1 MTATMFALAA
11 VNPEGKEKAAEY
23 SEGVKPL
30 LDQFGGIPV
39 GRYPI
44 SAHLVGNHA
53 ANVLLQVEF
62 ASMAEVMMFLGSPE
76 YRALIPLREAGF
88 TSMQIYVSEA

>member
-1 MTATMFALAA
+1 MTAMMFALAT
-11 VNPEGKEKAAEY
+11 VNPQNKEKAAEY

-30 LDQFGGIPV
+30 LGEFGGKPV

-44 SAHLVGNHA
+44 SAQLVGKHA

-62 ASMAEVMMFLGSPE
+62 PAITDVMTFLDSPA
-76 YRALIPLREAGF
+76 YKALIPLREAGF
-88 TSMQIYVSEA
+88 DSMQIYVSEV

>member
-1 MTATMFALAA
+1 MTAMMFALAT
-11 VNPEGKEKAAEY
+11 VNPEAKEKAAEY

-30 LDQFGGIPV
+30 LGQYGGKPV

-44 SAHLVGNHA
+44 SAQLVGEHA

-62 ASMAEVMMFLGSPE
+62 PATADVMTFLDSPE

-88 TSMQIYVSEA
+88 ASMQIYVSEA

>member
-1 MTATMFALAA
+1 MTASMFALAT
-11 VNPEGKEKAAEY
+11 VNPAGKEQAAEY

-30 LDQFGGIPV
+30 LGQFGGKPV

-44 SAHLVGNHA
+44 SAQLVGEHA
-53 ANVLLQVEF
+53 ANVLLQVAF
-62 ASMAEVMMFLGSPE
+62 PAITDVMTFLDSPE
-76 YRALIPLREAGF
+76 YKALIPLREAGF